1 MCFSSGD
8 GGAAARARAE
18 EEARQA
24 RIREGSMKI
33 ADTFSTFDDEFF
45 KKRQADYENSQRP
58 EVDRQFKEAQGNI
71 MYGLARTGNLGS
83 SERTRQLGVVGR
95 ERDAAA
101 LKVADKG
108 LEYANQA
115 RAQVEQSR
123 TDLLNQ
129 LNATSD
135 AQLASNQAAN
145 RMNVLR
151 ASPAFEGLGS
161 LFETSGNIAKSVR
174 QAEYYNPGSPGWS
187 GLNPFAS
194 SNNSGGKGGSS
205 KWVP

>member
-1 MCFSSGD
+1 MCFSAGD
-8 GGAAARARAE
+8 GGAGSRARAE
-18 EEARQA
+18 EEARQS
-24 RIREGSMKI
+24 RIREGSAKI
-33 ADTFSTFDDEFF
+33 SETFGEFDDNFF
-45 KKRQADYENSQRP
+45 SKRQKDYQAAMQP
-58 EVDRQFKEAQGNI
+58 DVDRQFKEAQGNI

-145 RMNVLR
+145 RMGVLR

-161 LFETSGNIAKSVR
+161 LFETSSGIAKQVR
-174 QAEYYNPGSPGWS
+174 QAENYNPGSPGWS
-187 GLNPFAS
+187 GLHPTS
-194 SNNSGGKGGSS
+194 PSKGAAQRI
-205 KWVP
+205 VN

>member
-8 GGAAARARAE
+8 GGASERARAE
-18 EEARQA
+18 EDARQG
-24 RIREGSMKI
+24 RIKEGTAKI
-33 ADTFSTFDDEFF
+33 SETFGEFNDDFF
-45 KKRQADYENSQRP
+45 KKRQTDYQSSQRP

-71 MYGLARTGNLGS
+71 MYGLARTGQLGS
-83 SERTRQLGVVGR
+83 SERSRQLGVVGR
-95 ERDAAA
+95 ERDSAA

-135 AQLASNQAAN
+135 SQLASNQAAN

-161 LFETSGNIAKSVR
+161 LFETSGGIAKNVR

-187 GLNPFAS
+187 ALNPM
-194 SNNSGGKGGSS
+194 NQGKGAASQRIVTP
-205 KWVP
+205 KQ

>member
-8 GGAAARARAE
+8 GGAADRARAE
-18 EEARQA
+18 ENARQA
-24 RIREGSMKI
+24 RIKEGTAKI
-33 ADTFSTFDDEFF
+33 SETFSEFNDDFF
-45 KKRQADYENSQRP
+45 KKRQTDYQESQRP

-71 MYGLARTGNLGS
+71 MYGLARTGQLGS
-83 SERTRQLGVVGR
+83 SERSRQLGVVGR

-135 AQLASNQAAN
+135 AQLASNQAMN

-151 ASPAFEGLGS
+151 ANPAFEGLGS
-161 LFETSGNIAKSVR
+161 LFETSSGIAKSVR
-174 QAEYYNPGSPGWS
+174 QAENYNPGSPGWS
-187 GLNPFAS
+187 GLNPFNPS
-194 SNNSGGKGGSS
+194 KGAGSQS
-205 KWVP
+205 IHKG

>member
-1 MCFSSGD
+1 MCFSAGD
-8 GGAAARARAE
+8 GGAAARARSE
-18 EEARQA
+18 EEARQT
-24 RIREGSMKI
+24 RIREGSAKI
-33 ADTFSTFDDEFF
+33 SETFSEFNDDFF
-45 KKRQADYENSQRP
+45 KKRQTDYQTAMQP
-58 EVDRQFKEAQGNI
+58 DVDRQFKEAQGNI

-83 SERTRQLGVVGR
+83 SERSRQLGVVGR

-135 AQLASNQAAN
+135 AQLASNQAMN

-161 LFETSGNIAKSVR
+161 LFETSSGIAKNVR
-174 QAEYYNPGSPGWS
+174 QAENYNPGSPGWS
-187 GLNPFAS
+187 GLNPFNPS
-194 SNNSGGKGGSS
+194 KGAGSQS
-205 KWVP
+205 IHKG

>member
-1 MCFSSGD
+1 
-8 GGAAARARAE
+8 
-18 EEARQA
+18 
-24 RIREGSMKI
+24 MKI
-33 ADTFSTFDDEFF
+33 ADTFSAFDDEFF
-45 KKRQADYENSQRP
+45 KKRQTDYQNSQRP

-145 RMNVLR
+145 RMNVLK

-187 GLNPFAS
+187 NLNPF
-194 SNNSGGKGGSS
+194 GSS
-205 KWVP
+205 KTPSNGSAKYVP